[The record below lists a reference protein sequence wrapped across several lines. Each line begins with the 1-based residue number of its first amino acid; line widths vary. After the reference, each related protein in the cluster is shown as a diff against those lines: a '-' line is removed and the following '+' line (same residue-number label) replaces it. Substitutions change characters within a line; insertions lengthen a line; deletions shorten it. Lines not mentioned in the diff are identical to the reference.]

1 MEEKR
6 NARVIFHKAGNG
18 KSAKIT
24 IPIPWLRELEI
35 NESEREVE
43 IELSKDKKIIIEKLK
58 I

>member
-1 MEEKR
+1 MEAKR
-6 NARVIFHKAGNG
+6 KARVIFHKAGNG